1 MRAISFDDFN
11 LLESYIGSKNF
22 EILLEKNLSSEID
35 KKIKFGIV
43 MPTHKISDG
52 GAQTS
57 RQKFMDTPS
66 LLRDSLGSIKNQKY
80 DNYVVY
86 LVGDKYDGDEEIKT
100 VMDEVIPKGKIKY
113 HNLST
118 PGERDKGFT
127 KQQFRYTA
135 GCGAMNKGLQMAK
148 NDGCDYI
155 VRIDHDDKWT
165 PDHLELL
172 AKAYTQYPE
181 LAYVFTRSRKKVDA
195 TNSSKKF
202 MYQPREERHT
212 TTIEPNNLGYTH
224 GDVSHSAVSWR
235 PSMCGDLRYR
245 DADAQCNTEPKISK
259 DKTNPADVD
268 MFNRM
273 MKAIKDKGHKYMY
286 IPRLTSFYRNRKGK
300 F

>member
-1 MRAISFDDFN
+1 MINFEEYR

-22 EILLEKNLSSEID
+22 EILLEKNLSNKID
-35 KKIKFGIV
+35 NKIKFGIV

-52 GAQTS
+52 GAQTT
-57 RQKFMDTPS
+57 RQNHMTTPS
-66 LLRDSLGSIKNQKY
+66 ILKDSLTSIKNQKY
-80 DNYVVY
+80 DNYTVY
-86 LVGDKYDGDEEIKT
+86 LVGDKYDGDEEIKE
-100 VMDEVIPKGKIKY
+100 VMNSIIPKGKLKY
-113 HNLST
+113 HNLSS

-135 GCGAMNKGLQMAK
+135 GSGAMNKGLQMAK
-148 NDGCDYI
+148 SDGCDYI

-165 PDHLELL
+165 PNHLELL

-181 LAYVFTRSRKKVDA
+181 LAYVFTRSRKKIDA
-195 TNSSKKF
+195 TNSSKKY
-202 MYQPREERHT
+202 MYQPRDERHT
-212 TTIEPNNLGYTH
+212 NLIEPNNLGYTH

-259 DKTNPADVD
+259 EKTNPADVD

-273 MKAIKDKGHKYMY
+273 MKVIKDKGHKYMY
-286 IPRLTSFYRNRKGK
+286 VPKLTSFYRNRKGK

>member
-1 MRAISFDDFN
+1 MKLVSYDDF
-11 LLESYIGSKNF
+11 LLVEKYMGPQF
-22 EILLEKNLSSEID
+22 EILLEKNLTNEID

-52 GAQTS
+52 GAQKG
-57 RQKFMDTPS
+57 REKYMNTPN
-66 LLRDSLGSIKNQKY
+66 LLKDSLGSIRDQKY

-86 LVGDKYDGDEEIKT
+86 LVGDAYDGDDEIKT
-100 VMDEVIPKGKIKY
+100 VMEEIIPKGKLKY

-118 PGERDKGFT
+118 PGERNKGFT
-127 KQQFRYTA
+127 KEQFRYTA
-135 GCGAMNKGLQMAK
+135 GCGAMNKGLELAK
-148 NDGCDYI
+148 SDGVDYI

-195 TNSSKKF
+195 MNSSKKY

-212 TTIEPNNLGYTH
+212 TTIEPNNLGFTY
-224 GDVSHSAVSWR
+224 GEVSHSAVSWR
-235 PSMCGDLRYR
+235 PSMLGDIRYR
-245 DADAQCNTEPKISK
+245 DAQQQSKSEPKNPLT
-259 DKTNPADVD
+259 KTMPADAD
-268 MFNRM
+268 MFKRM
-273 MKAIKDKGHKYMY
+273 MGIIKDKGHKYMY
-286 IPRLTSFYRNRKGK
+286 VPRLTSFYRNRKGK

>member
-1 MRAISFDDFN
+1 MISFEEYN
-11 LLESYIGSKNF
+11 LLESHIGSKNF
-22 EILLEKNLSSEID
+22 EILLEKNLSSEIN

-43 MPTHKISDG
+43 MATHKIADG
-52 GAQTS
+52 GAQTG
-57 RQKFMDTPS
+57 RQKYMDTPAI
-66 LLRDSLGSIKNQKY
+66 LKDSLGSIKNQKY

-100 VMDEVIPKGKIKY
+100 VMDGVIPKGKLKY

-118 PGERDKGFT
+118 PGERNKGFT
-127 KQQFRYTA
+127 KKQFRYTA
-135 GCGAMNKGLQMAK
+135 GCGAVNKGLQMAK

-155 VRIDHDDKWT
+155 VRLDQWT
-165 PDHLELL
+165 PNHLELL

-195 TNSSKKF
+195 TNSSKKY
-202 MYQPREERHT
+202 MYQPRDERHT
-212 TTIEPNNLGYTH
+212 DLIEPNNLGYTH

-259 DKTNPADVD
+259 EKTNPADVD

-286 IPRLTSFYRNRKGK
+286 VPKLTSFYRNRKGK

>member
-1 MRAISFDDFN
+1 MILSYDDFLIN
-11 LLESYIGSKNF
+11 ESFNDSNF
-22 EILLEKNLSSEID
+22 SILLEKNLTNDID

-43 MPTHKISDG
+43 LPTHKIEDG
-52 GAQTS
+52 GAQTG
-57 RQKFMDTPS
+57 RQKFMNTPG
-66 LLRDSLGSIKNQKY
+66 LLRDSLTSIKNQKY
-80 DNYVVY
+80 DNWVIY
-86 LVGDKYDGDEEIKT
+86 LVADAYDGDDEIKKVIEEI
-100 VMDEVIPKGKIKY
+100 IPKDKIKY

-118 PGERDKGFT
+118 PGERDKGWT

-135 GCGAMNKGLQMAK
+135 GCGAMNKGLSMAK
-148 NDGCDYI
+148 SDGVDYI
-155 VRIDHDDKWT
+155 ARIDHDDKWN

-195 TNSSKKF
+195 GNSSKKY

-212 TTIEPNNLGYTH
+212 GKIEPNNLGYTH

-235 PSMCGDLRYR
+235 PNMVGNIRYR
-245 DADAQCNTEPKISK
+245 NAEDQAKTEPKIPMT
-259 DKTNPADVD
+259 KTTFADVD

-273 MKAIKDKGHKYMY
+273 MKAIKDNGHKYMY
-286 IPRLTSFYRNRKGK
+286 VPRLTSFYRNRKGK

>member
-1 MRAISFDDFN
+1 MKLISYNDF
-11 LLESYIGSKNF
+11 LLVEKYMGPQF
-22 EILLEKNLSSEID
+22 EILLEKNLTNDID

-52 GAQTS
+52 GAQKG
-57 RQKFMDTPS
+57 REKYMNTPG
-66 LLRDSLGSIKNQKY
+66 LLKDSLGSIRAQKY

-86 LVGDKYDGDEEIKT
+86 LVGDAYDGDDEIKT
-100 VMDEVIPKGKIKY
+100 VMEEIIPKEKIKY

-118 PGERDKGFT
+118 PGERNKGFT
-127 KQQFRYTA
+127 KEQFRYTA
-135 GCGAMNKGLQMAK
+135 GCGAMNKGLALAK
-148 NDGCDYI
+148 ADGVDYI

-172 AKAYTQYPE
+172 VKAYTQYPE

-195 TNSSKKF
+195 MNSSKKY

-212 TTIEPNNLGYTH
+212 TTIEPNNLGFTY
-224 GDVSHSAVSWR
+224 GEVSHSAVSWR
-235 PSMCGDLRYR
+235 PSMLGNIKYR
-245 DADAQCNTEPKISK
+245 DAQQQSSSEPKNPLT
-259 DKTNPADVD
+259 KTMPADAD
-268 MFNRM
+268 MFKRM
-273 MKAIKDKGHKYMY
+273 MDIIKDKGHKYMY

>member
-1 MRAISFDDFN
+1 MKLISYNDF
-11 LLESYIGSKNF
+11 LLVEKYIGPQF
-22 EILLEKNLSSEID
+22 EILLEKNLTNDID

-52 GAQTS
+52 GAQKG
-57 RQKFMDTPS
+57 RAKYMNTPD
-66 LLRDSLGSIKNQKY
+66 LLKDSLGSIRDQKY

-86 LVGDKYDGDEEIKT
+86 LVGDSYDGDDEIKT
-100 VMDEVIPKGKIKY
+100 VMEEIIPNGKLKY

-118 PGERDKGFT
+118 PGERNKGFT
-127 KQQFRYTA
+127 NEQFRYTA
-135 GCGAMNKGLQMAK
+135 GCGAMNKGLALAK
-148 NDGCDYI
+148 ADGVDYI

-195 TNSSKKF
+195 MNSSKKY

-212 TTIEPNNLGYTH
+212 TTIEPNNLGFTY
-224 GDVSHSAVSWR
+224 GEVSHSAVSWR
-235 PSMCGDLRYR
+235 PSMLGNIKYR
-245 DADAQCNTEPKISK
+245 DAQQQSRSEPKNPLT
-259 DKTNPADVD
+259 KTIPADAD
-268 MFNRM
+268 MFKRM
-273 MKAIKDKGHKYMY
+273 MGIIKDKGHKYMY

>member
-43 MPTHKISDG
+43 MPTHKIYDG

-100 VMDEVIPKGKIKY
+100 VMDEVIPKCKIKY

-135 GCGAMNKGLQMAK
+135 
-148 NDGCDYI
+148 
-155 VRIDHDDKWT
+155 
-165 PDHLELL
+165 
-172 AKAYTQYPE
+172 
-181 LAYVFTRSRKKVDA
+181 
-195 TNSSKKF
+195 
-202 MYQPREERHT
+202 
-212 TTIEPNNLGYTH
+212 
-224 GDVSHSAVSWR
+224 
-235 PSMCGDLRYR
+235 
-245 DADAQCNTEPKISK
+245 
-259 DKTNPADVD
+259 
-268 MFNRM
+268 
-273 MKAIKDKGHKYMY
+273 
-286 IPRLTSFYRNRKGK
+286 
-300 F
+300 

>member
-1 MRAISFDDFN
+1 MKLISYDDF
-11 LLESYIGSKNF
+11 LLVEKYIGPQF
-22 EILLEKNLSSEID
+22 EILLEKNLTNDID

-52 GAQTS
+52 GAQKG
-57 RQKFMDTPS
+57 REKYMNTPG
-66 LLRDSLGSIKNQKY
+66 LLKDSLGSIRDQKY

-86 LVGDKYDGDEEIKT
+86 LVGDAYDGDDEIKT
-100 VMDEVIPKGKIKY
+100 VMEEIIPKGKLKY
-113 HNLST
+113 HNLSS
-118 PGERDKGFT
+118 PGERNKGFT
-127 KQQFRYTA
+127 KEQFRYTA
-135 GCGAMNKGLQMAK
+135 GCGAMNKGLALAK
-148 NDGCDYI
+148 ADGVDYI

-195 TNSSKKF
+195 MNSSKKY

-212 TTIEPNNLGYTH
+212 TTIEPNNLGFTY
-224 GDVSHSAVSWR
+224 GEVSHSAVSWR
-235 PSMCGDLRYR
+235 PSMLGNIKYR
-245 DADAQCNTEPKISK
+245 DAQQQSNTEPKNPLT
-259 DKTNPADVD
+259 KTMPADAD
-268 MFNRM
+268 MFKRM
-273 MKAIKDKGHKYMY
+273 MGIIKDNGHKYMY

>member
-52 GAQTS
+52 GAKTS

-135 GCGAMNKGLQMAK
+135 
-148 NDGCDYI
+148 
-155 VRIDHDDKWT
+155 
-165 PDHLELL
+165 
-172 AKAYTQYPE
+172 
-181 LAYVFTRSRKKVDA
+181 
-195 TNSSKKF
+195 
-202 MYQPREERHT
+202 
-212 TTIEPNNLGYTH
+212 
-224 GDVSHSAVSWR
+224 
-235 PSMCGDLRYR
+235 
-245 DADAQCNTEPKISK
+245 
-259 DKTNPADVD
+259 
-268 MFNRM
+268 
-273 MKAIKDKGHKYMY
+273 
-286 IPRLTSFYRNRKGK
+286 
-300 F
+300 

>member
-1 MRAISFDDFN
+1 MINFEDFK
-11 LLESYIGSKNF
+11 LLESYIGEENF
-22 EILLEKNLSSEID
+22 EILLEKNLTSEIN
-35 KKIKFGIV
+35 KKIKFGVV
-43 MPTHKISDG
+43 MATHKIADG
-52 GAQTS
+52 SAQTG
-57 RQKFMDTPS
+57 RQKYMDTPAI
-66 LLRDSLGSIKNQKY
+66 LKDSLGSIKNQKY

-86 LVGDKYDGDEEIKT
+86 LIGDKYDGDEEIKT
-100 VMDEVIPKGKIKY
+100 VMDSVIPKGKLKY

-118 PGERDKGFT
+118 PGERNKGFT
-127 KQQFRYTA
+127 KKQFRYTA
-135 GCGAMNKGLQMAK
+135 GCGAVNKGLQMAK

-155 VRIDHDDKWT
+155 VRLDHDDKWT
-165 PDHLELL
+165 PNHLELL

-195 TNSSKKF
+195 TNSSKKY
-202 MYQPREERHT
+202 MYQPRDERHT
-212 TTIEPNNLGYTH
+212 DLIEPNNLGYTH

-259 DKTNPADVD
+259 EKTNPADVD

-286 IPRLTSFYRNRKGK
+286 VPKLTSFYRNRKGK

>member
-1 MRAISFDDFN
+1 MKLVSYNDF
-11 LLESYIGSKNF
+11 LLVEKYIGPNF
-22 EILLEKNLSSEID
+22 EILLEKNLTNEID

-52 GAQTS
+52 GAQTG
-57 RQKFMDTPS
+57 RQKYMNTPG
-66 LLRDSLGSIKNQKY
+66 LLQDSLGCIRDQKY

-86 LVGDKYDGDEEIKT
+86 IVGDAYDGDDEIKT
-100 VMDEVIPKGKIKY
+100 VMEEIIPKAKLKY

-118 PGERDKGFT
+118 PGERGKGYS
-127 KQQFRYTA
+127 KEQFRYTA
-135 GCGAMNKGLQMAK
+135 GAGAMNKGLELAK
-148 NDGCDYI
+148 ADGCDYI

-195 TNSSKKF
+195 MNSSKKW

-212 TTIEPNNLGYTH
+212 TTIEPNNLGYVH
-224 GDVSHSAVSWR
+224 GDVSHSAMSWR
-235 PSMCGDLRYR
+235 PSMTGDLRYR
-245 DADAQCNTEPKISK
+245 NPDQQAKTEPKIPLT
-259 DKTNPADVD
+259 KTVQADVD
-268 MFNRM
+268 MFKRM
-273 MKAIKDKGHKYMY
+273 MSAINDKGHKYMY

>member
-1 MRAISFDDFN
+1 MKLISYDDF
-11 LLESYIGSKNF
+11 LLIENYIGPNF
-22 EILLEKNLSSEID
+22 EILLEKNLTNEID

-43 MPTHKISDG
+43 MPTHKIADG
-52 GAQTS
+52 GAQAG

-66 LLRDSLGSIKNQKY
+66 LLKDSLGSIRDQKY

-86 LVGDKYDGDEEIKT
+86 LVGDAYDSDDEIKS
-100 VMDEVIPKGKIKY
+100 VMDEVIPKGKLKY

-118 PGERDKGFT
+118 PGERNKGFS

-148 NDGCDYI
+148 SDGIDYI

-195 TNSSKKF
+195 TNSSKKY
-202 MYQPREERHT
+202 MYQPNDDRHT
-212 TTIEPNNLGYTH
+212 GTIEPNNLGYTH

-235 PSMCGDLRYR
+235 PSMIGDPRYR
-245 DADAQCNTEPKISK
+245 DAEDQSKSEPKIPMT
-259 DKTNPADVD
+259 KTAPADVD
-268 MFNRM
+268 MFSRM
-273 MKAIKDKGHKYMY
+273 MKVLKDKGHKYMY

>member
-1 MRAISFDDFN
+1 MINFEDFK
-11 LLESYIGSKNF
+11 LLESYIGEENF
-22 EILLEKNLSSEID
+22 EILLEKNLTSEIN

-43 MPTHKISDG
+43 IPTHKISDG
-52 GAQTS
+52 GAQTT
-57 RQKFMDTPS
+57 RQNFMNTPS
-66 LLRDSLGSIKNQKY
+66 LLKDSLGSIKNQKY

-86 LVGDKYDGDEEIKT
+86 LVGDKYDGDDEIKT
-100 VMDEVIPKGKIKY
+100 VMNKVLPKGKLKY

-118 PGERDKGFT
+118 PGERDKGFS
-127 KQQFRYTA
+127 KKQFRYTA

-165 PDHLELL
+165 PNHLELL

-202 MYQPREERHT
+202 MYQPRDERHT
-212 TTIEPNNLGYTH
+212 NLIEPNNLGYTH

-259 DKTNPADVD
+259 EKTNPADVD

-286 IPRLTSFYRNRKGK
+286 IPKLTSFYRNRKGK

>member
-1 MRAISFDDFN
+1 MKLISYDDF
-11 LLESYIGSKNF
+11 LLVEKYMGPQF
-22 EILLEKNLSSEID
+22 EILLEKNLTNDID

-52 GAQTS
+52 GAQKG
-57 RQKFMDTPS
+57 REKYMNTPG
-66 LLRDSLGSIKNQKY
+66 LLKDSLGSIRDQKY

-86 LVGDKYDGDEEIKT
+86 IVGDAYDGDDEIKT
-100 VMDEVIPKGKIKY
+100 VMEEIIPKGKLKY
-113 HNLST
+113 HNMST
-118 PGERDKGFT
+118 PGERNKGFT
-127 KQQFRYTA
+127 KEQFRYTA
-135 GCGAMNKGLQMAK
+135 GCGAMNKGLELAK
-148 NDGCDYI
+148 SDGVDYI

-195 TNSSKKF
+195 MNSSKKY

-212 TTIEPNNLGYTH
+212 TTIEPNNLGFTY
-224 GDVSHSAVSWR
+224 GEVSHSAVSWR
-235 PSMCGDLRYR
+235 PSMLGNIRYR
-245 DADAQCNTEPKISK
+245 DAQQQSKSEPKIPMN
-259 DKTNPADVD
+259 KTMPADAD
-268 MFNRM
+268 MFKRM
-273 MKAIKDKGHKYMY
+273 MGIIKDKGHKYMY

>member
-1 MRAISFDDFN
+1 MKVISYDDF
-11 LLESYIGSKNF
+11 LLVEKYMGPNF
-22 EILLEKNLSSEID
+22 EILLEKNLTNDID

-52 GAQTS
+52 GAQKG
-57 RQKFMDTPS
+57 REKYMNTPN
-66 LLRDSLGSIKNQKY
+66 LLKDSLGSIKDQKY

-86 LVGDKYDGDEEIKT
+86 VVGDAYDGDDEIKT
-100 VMDEVIPKGKIKY
+100 VMEEIIPKGKLKY
-113 HNLST
+113 HNLSS
-118 PGERDKGFT
+118 PGERNKGFT
-127 KQQFRYTA
+127 KEQFRYTA

-148 NDGCDYI
+148 ADGVDYI
-155 VRIDHDDKWT
+155 VRIDHDDKWS

-195 TNSSKKF
+195 MNSSKKY

-212 TTIEPNNLGYTH
+212 TNIEPNNLGFTY
-224 GDVSHSAVSWR
+224 GEVSHSAVSWR
-235 PSMCGDLRYR
+235 PSMMGDIRYR
-245 DADAQCNTEPKISK
+245 DAQDQSKSEPKIPLT
-259 DKTNPADVD
+259 KTMPADAD
-268 MFNRM
+268 MFKRM
-273 MKAIKDKGHKYMY
+273 MTIMKDKGHKYMY

>member
-1 MRAISFDDFN
+1 MKLVSYDDF
-11 LLESYIGSKNF
+11 LLVEKYMGPQF
-22 EILLEKNLSSEID
+22 EILLEKNLTNDID

-52 GAQTS
+52 GAQKG
-57 RQKFMDTPS
+57 REKYMNTPN
-66 LLRDSLGSIKNQKY
+66 LLKDSLGSIRDQKY

-86 LVGDKYDGDEEIKT
+86 IVGDAYDSDDEIKT
-100 VMDEVIPKGKIKY
+100 VMEEIIPKGKLKY

-118 PGERDKGFT
+118 PGERNKGFT
-127 KQQFRYTA
+127 KEQFRYTA
-135 GCGAMNKGLQMAK
+135 GCGAMNKGLELAK
-148 NDGCDYI
+148 SDGVDYI

-195 TNSSKKF
+195 MNSSKKY

-212 TTIEPNNLGYTH
+212 TTIEPNNLGFTY
-224 GDVSHSAVSWR
+224 GEVSHSAVSWR
-235 PSMCGDLRYR
+235 PSMLGDIRYR
-245 DADAQCNTEPKISK
+245 DAHQQSKSEPKNPLT
-259 DKTNPADVD
+259 KTMPADAD
-268 MFNRM
+268 MFKRM
-273 MKAIKDKGHKYMY
+273 MGIIKDKGHKYMY

>member
-1 MRAISFDDFN
+1 MKLVSYDDF
-11 LLESYIGSKNF
+11 LLVEKYIGPQF
-22 EILLEKNLSSEID
+22 EILLEKNLTNEID
-35 KKIKFGIV
+35 KNIKFGIV

-52 GAQTS
+52 GAQKG
-57 RQKFMDTPS
+57 REKYMNTPG
-66 LLRDSLGSIKNQKY
+66 LLKDSLGSIKNQKY

-86 LVGDKYDGDEEIKT
+86 IVGDAYDGDDEIKT
-100 VMDEVIPKGKIKY
+100 VMEEIIPKEKLKY

-118 PGERDKGFT
+118 PGERNKGFT
-127 KQQFRYTA
+127 KEQFRYTA
-135 GCGAMNKGLQMAK
+135 GCGAMNKGLELAK
-148 NDGCDYI
+148 KDGVDYI

-195 TNSSKKF
+195 MNSSKKY

-212 TTIEPNNLGYTH
+212 TTIEPNNLGFTY
-224 GDVSHSAVSWR
+224 GEVSHSAVSWR
-235 PSMCGDLRYR
+235 PSMLGDIRYR
-245 DADAQCNTEPKISK
+245 DAQQQSKSEPKNPLT
-259 DKTNPADVD
+259 KTMPADAD
-268 MFNRM
+268 MFKRM
-273 MKAIKDKGHKYMY
+273 MGIIKDKGHKYMY